1 MTTYLVF
8 IKEIFYIRK
17 HSNTRANNADL
28 GSFVS
33 CRTTNFLSLEG
44 SHFVI
49 WGLLEIGLVYQAPLD
64 FQALFVKE
72 VFTEGVQAS
81 EVLAQTITPSVM
93 PINLVG
99 VLAPSDVLTI
109 DFLNK

>member
-1 MTTYLVF
+1 
-8 IKEIFYIRK
+8 
-17 HSNTRANNADL
+17 
-28 GSFVS
+28 
-33 CRTTNFLSLEG
+33 
-44 SHFVI
+44 
-49 WGLLEIGLVYQAPLD
+49 LVYQAPLD

-81 EVLAQTITPSVM
+81 EVLAQAITPSAM

-109 DFLNK
+109 DFFE